1 MVPDYHPTWH
11 ELKARQQAER
21 DAWLVREIDHNLNPL
36 YDRVGDLG
44 RAFRAALA
52 QTGCREITDAYR
64 RDCVALFTAHLEID
78 GFANTLIY
86 GDRVF
91 TNEDGHFATALE
103 QTFDSRNHEG
113 THAID
118 FNRVAALHATPYNPH
133 TRMILCPRDEILL
146 MELKER
152 NAIARSWLFHEIL
165 HGRISALDK
174 DAQEKALQNHAATVL
189 ETRMAGAGADVRP
202 LLHYYRDLSLREY
215 EMMVPRR
222 LAQYNGDLRFVALED
237 EDIACL
243 SDSLGVKSFGGGPL
257 DFLNFRKTPLNA
269 EESTRLVA
277 MERDFNVRAPVPF
290 SQALADAGLDRA
302 GFLALSLRPPKSP

>member
-1 MVPDYHPTWH
+1 MAPDYHPTWH

-21 DAWLVREIDHNLNPL
+21 DAWLLREIDHNLNPL

-52 QTGCREITDAYR
+52 RTGCREMTDAYR
-64 RDCVALFTAHLEID
+64 RDCVAMFTAHLEID
-78 GFANTLIY
+78 GFSNTLIY

-133 TRMILCPRDEILL
+133 ARMILCPRDEMLM

-152 NAIARSWLFHEIL
+152 SAIARSWLFHEIL
-165 HGRISALDK
+165 HGRISALDGA
-174 DAQEKALQNHAATVL
+174 AQEKALQDCAATVL
-189 ETRMAGAGADVRP
+189 ETRMVGTGADVRP
-202 LLHYYRDLSLREY
+202 LLHYYRDLSLQEY
-215 EMMVPRR
+215 EIMVPRR
-222 LAQYNGDLRFVALED
+222 LAQYGGDLRFVMLED
-237 EDIACL
+237 EDILSL
-243 SDSLGVKSFGGGPL
+243 SDSLGLKTFGAGPS
-257 DFLNFRKTPLNA
+257 DFARFRSPPLNA
-269 EESTRLVA
+269 DEAARLAA
-277 MERDFNVRAPVPF
+277 MERDFNVGTPVSF
-290 SQALADAGLDRA
+290 SRALADAGLDRDS
-302 GFLALSLRPPKSP
+302 FLKLSLSVPKTP